1 MVRIHDLKTD
11 ANADHGKTA
20 KQDVRK
26 EKNSGL
32 LLEKLRVIPETI
44 DVSFRHCIK
53 VDEII
58 MPVESQIKDLLRQD
72 KGTKQAEHKRVKV
85 LVAGAGRD
93 DTEDQNDGKDVEK
106 YAHHAV
112 VDMYRCVPVVIVSGR
127 APIGYDAER
136 EEVPVGTKEQIHVY
150 SSHVV
155 EDEFVD
161 DEVDKLRALEADEP
175 LDLRAALDRTLIV
188 DQPTDHELRHDGSL
202 DANPYFLDDV
212 ADRARVVLVLLIRGF
227 QTCQCD
233 RK

>member
-1 MVRIHDLKTD
+1 MTHQEQTAFPRVLEPFAPIVAKQEVIHVILIKIMVRIHDLKTD
-11 ANADHGKTA
+11 ANADHGKSA

-93 DTEDQNDGKDVEK
+93 DTEKQNDGKYVEK
-106 YAHHAV
+106 YAHDAV
-112 VDMYRCVPVVIVSGR
+112 VDMYR
-127 APIGYDAER
+127 
-136 EEVPVGTKEQIHVY
+136 
-150 SSHVV
+150 
-155 EDEFVD
+155 
-161 DEVDKLRALEADEP
+161 
-175 LDLRAALDRTLIV
+175 
-188 DQPTDHELRHDGSL
+188 
-202 DANPYFLDDV
+202 
-212 ADRARVVLVLLIRGF
+212 
-227 QTCQCD
+227 
-233 RK
+233 